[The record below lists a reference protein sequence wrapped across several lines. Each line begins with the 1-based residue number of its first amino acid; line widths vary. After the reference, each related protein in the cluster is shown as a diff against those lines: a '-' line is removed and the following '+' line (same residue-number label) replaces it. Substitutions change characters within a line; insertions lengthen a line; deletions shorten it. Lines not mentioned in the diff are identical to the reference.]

1 MSKQFLAVGD
11 YLINPGLLTFAVV
24 DRDSAEPAL
33 RLGFAASPVDSGSEI
48 RLFGEEAR
56 EVLRWLRL
64 NAVFL
69 TRAGESG
76 SIETER
82 ASHAF
87 PRVASAL

>member
-11 YLINPGLLTFAVV
+11 YLINPELLAFAVV

-33 RLGFAASPVDSGSEI
+33 RLGFAAGPVGSGSEI

-69 TRAGESG
+69 TRAGEFG